1 MKRKTM
7 ASTLAIAMATSAVS
21 LVAMPAFATP
31 STYDTF
37 DGTAAATS
45 SPVDAIVGVGS
56 DTTEIVTHGLAQA
69 WNTSHSP
76 KLSSFA
82 ATGPS
87 NVVGDQIFLRTNSAG
102 SIARPNGS
110 GSGKNLLHGA
120 TNNSEIDFAR
130 SSSTLSATESSDG
143 LKQFAFAVDG
153 LKMAVANT
161 TNAPASLTPAQIV
174 DIYKGLI
181 TNWSD
186 VGGTAGTIKPL
197 IPQSGSGTRS
207 FFQGRLDAANG
218 GAVTLSGGVV
228 TTQEHSVVDI
238 QGDPNAIGPFSTA
251 RAKSNTATIKLLS
264 GTDWKRAVY
273 HVVRGA
279 DVADPDIT
287 AIFGKTGF
295 VCSADGRA
303 AITAAGFDPI
313 AAYSQA
319 GPCGVATS
327 SAVTDLRTYDEAAAI
342 GTTTTLAGTST
353 GPAVKLTA
361 TVTGNNTAGTVTFKE
376 GDTTLPGGPV
386 DVVAGKAVLDL
397 AGVSLG
403 SHTYSAQFTPED
415 PILAG
420 PSIGDTTVVVKK
432 ASVVTLS
439 LAPVLTGIKSYFGK
453 QITAT
458 ANVKVDGVDATSGTV
473 RFTRDGATV
482 KSVAVTNGT
491 VSALLPATTTVGLR
505 KIRAT
510 YTPTA
515 EDTAGS
521 FKEVTWTVLRAPS
534 SITATLAAS
543 TIHSTTQ
550 GKVLATV
557 KITTG
562 VAPGIYATG
571 ATVRVFEGTRALAT
585 GTLSSGKATVLLPR
599 LSIGQHRLTTKFLG
613 TTNVSPS
620 TVTSSVVL
628 TVVR

>member
-7 ASTLAIAMATSAVS
+7 ASTLAIALATSAVS

-31 STYDTF
+31 NTYDTF
-37 DGTAAATS
+37 DGTTAATS
-45 SPVDAIVGVGS
+45 SPTDAIVGVGS
-56 DTTEIVTHGLAQA
+56 DTIEIVTHGLSQA

-82 ATGPS
+82 ATGAS
-87 NVVGDQIFLRTNSAG
+87 NVVGDPIFLRTNSAG
-102 SIARPNGS
+102 TIARPNGS

-120 TNNSEIDFAR
+120 TNNSEVDFAR

-174 DIYKGLI
+174 DIYKGVI
-181 TNWSD
+181 TDWNQIPGS
-186 VGGTAGTIKPL
+186 GTAGTIKPL

-238 QGDPNAIGPFSTA
+238 QGDPNAIAPFSTA
-251 RAKSNTATIKLLS
+251 RAKSNTDTIKLLS

-295 VCSADGRA
+295 VCSEAGRDV
-303 AITAAGFDPI
+303 IEAAGFDQI
-313 AAYSQA
+313 ANYSQA

-327 SAVTDLRTYDEAAAI
+327 STVTDLRTYDEAAAI

-353 GPAVKLTA
+353 GSAVKLTA

-397 AGVSLG
+397 AGVTLG

-420 PSIGDTTVVVKK
+420 PSISPDTTVVVKK
-432 ASVVTLS
+432 TAVISMTLPTQQYY
-439 LAPVLTGIKSYFGK
+439 ARGA
-453 QITAT
+453 TAT
-458 ANVKVDGVDATSGTV
+458 ATVLADGGPATGSVEFLRSGTSLGV
-473 RFTRDGATV
+473 V
-482 KSVAVTNGT
+482 PLTNGVAT
-491 VSALLPATTTVGLR
+491 KAIAATTKVG
-505 KIRAT
+505 T
-510 YTPTA
+510 YTITA
-515 EDTAGS
+515 NYLGTADTSAASVSQS
-521 FKEVTWTVLRAPS
+521 FKVLRAPS
-534 SITATLAAS
+534 
-543 TIHSTTQ
+543 
-550 GKVLATV
+550 
-557 KITTG
+557 ITTG
-562 VAPGIYATG
+562 RLSASTVHSTQNARVISQVKIKQGLAGIYPTG
-571 ATVRVFEGTRALAT
+571 AVRVYKGSTALAT
-585 GTLSSGKATVLLPR
+585 KTLSSGRAKVVLPR
-599 LSIGQHRLTTKFLG
+599 LRVGKYKLRVKYVGS
-613 TTNVSPS
+613 TNVAPS
-620 TVTSSVVL
+620 YSAYFTL